1 MSAGDLSVDVMSR
14 IATAPMS
21 RSALAKALG
30 LAPSTISAKVND
42 LINAGIIE
50 EAGMAPSQGGRPGR
64 LLSIAYRSGRV
75 AVITISARHATV
87 GLSDLSRNI
96 LCTSS
101 IEIDV
106 AEGPS
111 ATVSVL
117 AQEVRKLIDRDGG
130 DLLLTGIC
138 LPGPVDTVRR
148 VVVSPS
154 RMPGWHNQDVGALLE
169 EALGVPAITDNDANL
184 AALGE
189 YLSRAD
195 AAENSITVLAGTAI
209 GTGIIAR
216 GELYRGSTYAS
227 GDITHTKVEAAAD
240 RMCSC
245 GNRGC
250 LETIASGAAIVRDL
264 SKAGVEVND
273 IQEVLLKV
281 RDGDPTANG
290 VVREAGRQLGL
301 ALSTV
306 VNFFN
311 PGDVYLSGSLSSAS
325 VYVAA
330 VRSQLYERC
339 LPLATAGLR
348 VDASHPGHEVSLLGA
363 AELSISHLLDHH
375 TLPTRLSR
383 PTAS

>member
-1 MSAGDLSVDVMSR
+1 MSTGDIAVGMLRR
-14 IATAPMS
+14 IAVEPVT
-21 RSALAKALG
+21 RSVLAKEMG
-30 LAPSTISAKVND
+30 LAPSTISAKIND
-42 LINAGIIE
+42 LMAAGLVE
-50 EAGMAPSQGGRPGR
+50 EGGVAPSRGGRPGR
-64 LLSIAYRSGRV
+64 LLSISYQSGRI
-75 AVITISARHATV
+75 AVISMGAKHAQV
-87 GLSDLSRNI
+87 GLSDLSRTI
-96 LCTSS
+96 LCSSS
-101 IEIDV
+101 IDIDV
-106 AEGPS
+106 AQGPEQ
-111 ATVSVL
+111 TVERL
-117 AQEVRKLIDRDGG
+117 AAEVRALLATEGG
-130 DLLLTGIC
+130 ELLSVGIC
-138 LPGPVDTVRR
+138 LPGPVDAVRR

-169 EALGVPAITDNDANL
+169 SALDVPAITDNDANL

-189 YLSRAD
+189 YLSRTD
-195 AAENSITVLAGTAI
+195 AAANSITVLAGTGV
-209 GTGIIAR
+209 GTGIIAG

-240 RMCSC
+240 RMCTC

-264 SKAGVEVND
+264 NDAGVPVTD
-273 IQEVLLKV
+273 IFAVLDMV

-290 VVREAGRQLGL
+290 VIREAGRQLGL

-311 PGDVYLSGSLSSAS
+311 PGDVYLTGALSAAN

-348 VDASHPGHEVSLLGA
+348 VEAAQAGSEAGLIGA
-363 AELSISHLLDHH
+363 AELAIIHLLNQ
-375 TLPTRLSR
+375 PGLSAR
-383 PTAS
+383 FSDSGA

>member
-1 MSAGDLSVDVMSR
+1 MSSGNVAVNVLRR
-14 IATAPMS
+14 IAVGPAT
-21 RSALAKALG
+21 RSALAKELG
-30 LAPSTISAKVND
+30 LAPSTISAKIND
-42 LINAGIIE
+42 LMDAGLVE
-50 EAGMAPSQGGRPGR
+50 ERGMAPSLGGRPGR

-75 AVITISARHATV
+75 AVISMGARHARM
-87 GLSDLSRNI
+87 GISDLARNI

-101 IEIDV
+101 IAIDV
-106 AEGPS
+106 ADGP
-111 ATVSVL
+111 ATTVSLL
-117 AQEVRKLIDRDGG
+117 AQEVRALLERNGG
-130 DLLLTGIC
+130 DLLSAGIC
-138 LPGPVDTVRR
+138 LPGPVDAVRR

-154 RMPGWHNQDVGALLE
+154 RMPGWHNQDVGVLLE
-169 EALGVPAITDNDANL
+169 DALGVPAIVDNDANL

-189 YLSRAD
+189 YLSRSD
-195 AAENSITVLAGTAI
+195 AASNSITVLAGTAI
-209 GTGIIAR
+209 GTGIIAS
-216 GELYRGSTYAS
+216 GELYRGSSYAS

-264 SKAGVEVND
+264 SKAGIEVND
-273 IQEVLLKV
+273 ISGVLAKV

-311 PGDVYLSGSLSSAS
+311 PGDVYLSGGLSTAG

-339 LPLATAGLR
+339 LPLATSELR
-348 VDASHPGHEVSLLGA
+348 VEASQPGSEVGLIGA
-363 AELSISHLLDHH
+363 AELSIIHLLNQQS
-375 TLPTRLSR
+375 LPARL
-383 PTAS
+383 PETAAS

>member
-1 MSAGDLSVDVMSR
+1 MSTGNLAVDVLRS
-14 IATAPMS
+14 IAAQPIT
-21 RSALAKALG
+21 RSALAREMG
-30 LAPSTISAKVND
+30 LAPSTISTKVND
-42 LINAGIIE
+42 LMKAGLVE
-50 EAGMAPSQGGRPGR
+50 EGGMAPSQGGRPGR
-64 LLSIAYRSGRV
+64 LLSISYRTGRI
-75 AVITISARHATV
+75 AVIDMGVKHAKL
-87 GLSDLSRNI
+87 GLADLSRTI
-96 LCTSS
+96 LCNESF
-101 IEIDV
+101 EVDV
-106 AEGPS
+106 EQGPI
-111 ATVSVL
+111 ATVELLAAKVRAMLEREGGELLSV
-117 AQEVRKLIDRDGG
+117 
-130 DLLLTGIC
+130 GIC
-138 LPGPVDTVRR
+138 LPGPIDVVRR
-148 VVVSPS
+148 VAVAPS

-189 YLSRAD
+189 YLTRPD
-195 AAENSITVLAGTAI
+195 AAANSITVLAGTGV
-209 GTGIIAR
+209 GTGIIVG
-216 GELYRGSTYAS
+216 GELYRGSSYAS

-250 LETIASGAAIVRDL
+250 LETIASGAAIVSDL
-264 SKAGVEVND
+264 VKIGTQVND
-273 IQEVLLKV
+273 IFEVLNLV

-311 PGDVYLSGSLSSAS
+311 PGDIYLTGALSGAS

-348 VDASHPGHEVSLLGA
+348 VEAAYEGSESGLVGA
-363 AELSISHLLDHH
+363 AELAIIHLLSQP
-375 TLPTRLSR
+375 TLNVRFSMPVIE
-383 PTAS
+383 

>member
-1 MSAGDLSVDVMSR
+1 MSTGNLIVDVLRS
-14 IATAPMS
+14 IAAQPVT
-21 RSALAKALG
+21 RSTLAKEMG
-30 LAPSTISAKVND
+30 LAPSTISMKVND
-42 LINAGIIE
+42 LMEAGLVE
-50 EAGMAPSQGGRPGR
+50 EGGMAPSRVGRPGR
-64 LLSIAYRSGRV
+64 LLSISYRSGRI
-75 AVITISARHATV
+75 AVIAMGAKHAKL
-87 GLSDLSRNI
+87 GLADLSRAI
-96 LCTSS
+96 LCNES

-106 AEGPS
+106 NQGPT
-111 ATVSVL
+111 ATVEL
-117 AQEVRKLIDRDGG
+117 MTTKVRAMLEREGG
-130 DLLLTGIC
+130 ELLSAGIC
-138 LPGPVDTVRR
+138 IPGPVDVVRR

-169 EALGVPAITDNDANL
+169 TALGVPAIIDNDANL

-189 YLSRAD
+189 YLTRPD
-195 AAENSITVLAGTAI
+195 AAANSITVLAGTGV
-209 GTGIIAR
+209 GTGIIVG
-216 GELYRGSTYAS
+216 GELYRGSSYAS

-264 SKAGVEVND
+264 AKVGTQVHD
-273 IQEVLLKV
+273 IFEVLALV

-311 PGDVYLSGSLSSAS
+311 PGDIYLTGALSDAS

-348 VDASHPGHEVSLLGA
+348 VEAAYDGNEPGLVGA
-363 AELSISHLLDHH
+363 AELAIIHLLNQP
-375 TLPTRLSR
+375 TLPARFSE
-383 PTAS
+383 PVND

>member
-1 MSAGDLSVDVMSR
+1 MSTGDPAVDVLRR
-14 IATAPMS
+14 IAVEPVT
-21 RSALAKALG
+21 RSSLAKEMG
-30 LAPSTISAKVND
+30 LAPSTISAKIND
-42 LINAGIIE
+42 LMSAGLVE
-50 EAGMAPSQGGRPGR
+50 EGGAAPSRGGRPGR
-64 LLSIAYRSGRV
+64 LLSLTYRTGRV
-75 AVITISARHATV
+75 AVISMGAKHAHVALADLARSIHVNSAIA
-87 GLSDLSRNI
+87 
-96 LCTSS
+96 
-101 IEIDV
+101 IDV
-106 AEGPS
+106 AQGPE
-111 ATVSVL
+111 ATVEL
-117 AQEVRKLIDRDGG
+117 IAAEVRALLASEGG
-130 DLLLTGIC
+130 ELLAAGIC
-138 LPGPVDTVRR
+138 IPGPVDVKRR
-148 VVVSPS
+148 IVISPS

-169 EALGVPAITDNDANL
+169 KALGVPSITDNDANL

-189 YLSRAD
+189 YLSRPD
-195 AAENSITVLAGTAI
+195 AAANSITVLAGTGV
-209 GTGIIAR
+209 GTGIIAG
-216 GELYRGSTYAS
+216 GELYRGASYAS

-264 SKAGVEVND
+264 GKAGVDVED
-273 IQEVLLKV
+273 IFEVLTMV

-311 PGDVYLSGSLSSAS
+311 PGDVYLTGALSAAS

-348 VDASHPGHEVSLLGA
+348 VEAAQSGNEAGLVGA
-363 AELSISHLLDHH
+363 AELAILHLLNQPS
-375 TLPTRLSR
+375 LPARFSE
-383 PTAS
+383 PVG